1 MLFSQSIWGADMKKI
16 ITKIKKFQYF
26 YPYTVAIVGA
36 KAGKRINY
44 MACAWHTALS
54 FEPPLFGIL
63 ISKKRYTHQII
74 SEAREF
80 TANFISFKKVKL
92 SAQMGRKSGSETDKI
107 KEFNVKLSP
116 PKIIKSPVL
125 EEAYVCFEC
134 RVADIRAY
142 GDHDLFVGEVL
153 AIHEGECFS
162 AEGVLDTGKIQPL
175 LYLGS
180 DFYITIDPETL
191 EHVLPD

>member
-1 MLFSQSIWGADMKKI
+1 MKKI

-36 KAGKRINY
+36 QAGNRLNY

-54 FEPPLFGIL
+54 FEPPLFGVL
-63 ISKKRYTHQII
+63 ISKKRYTHKII
-74 SEAREF
+74 FEAREF
-80 TANFISFKKVKL
+80 TANFISFDKVKL
-92 SAQMGRKSGSETDKI
+92 SAQMGRISGSETDKI
-107 KEFNVKLSP
+107 KEFEVKLSP
-116 PKIIKSPVL
+116 SKIIKSPVL

-153 AIHEGECFS
+153 AVHEEEGFS
-162 AEGVLDTGKIQPL
+162 PEGVLDGGKIQPL

-180 DFYITIDPETL
+180 DFYITINPDTL
-191 EHVLPD
+191 KHVLPD

>member
-1 MLFSQSIWGADMKKI
+1 MKKI
-16 ITKIKKFQYF
+16 ITEIKKFQYF

-36 KAGKRINY
+36 QAGKRINY

-63 ISKKRYTHQII
+63 ISKKRLTHQLI

-80 TANFISFKKVKL
+80 TANFISFDKVKL
-92 SAQMGRKSGSETDKI
+92 SAQMGRKSGHQIDKI
-107 KEFNVKLSP
+107 KEFQVKLSP
-116 PKIIKSPVL
+116 SKIIKSPIL

-134 RVADIRAY
+134 KVADIRAY

-153 AIHEGECFS
+153 AIHEDECFS
-162 AEGVLDTGKIQPL
+162 TEGVLDTGKIHPL

-180 DFYITIDPETL
+180 DFYITINPDTL
-191 EHVLPD
+191 NHVLPD

>member
-1 MLFSQSIWGADMKKI
+1 MKKI
-16 ITKIKKFQYF
+16 ITQIKKFQYF

-36 KAGKRINY
+36 QAGKRLNY

-74 SEAREF
+74 CEAREF
-80 TANFISFKKVKL
+80 TANFISFHNVKL
-92 SAQMGRKSGSETDKI
+92 SAQMGRISGSERNKI
-107 KEFNVKLSP
+107 KEFEVKLSP
-116 PKIIKSPVL
+116 SKIIKSPVL

-153 AIHEGECFS
+153 AVHEEEGFS
-162 AEGVLDTGKIQPL
+162 TEGVLDTGKIQPL

-180 DFYITIDPETL
+180 DFYITINPDTL
-191 EHVLPD
+191 KHVLPD